1 MLCFFRLLE
10 MLLKKLLEIEFKMSN
25 SNLNSVYD
33 KTHIQLIVAL
43 QFLFCACQ
51 NIGIRLSHFWRCHFI
66 FEWFYEDAS
75 PACASQHS
83 GRRTSRNTEMD
94 SGWESSPRV
103 FLHSFCWCKTLL
115 QVCSFFIQTNWE
127 GFAFVWP
134 NMDLTYHHIM
144 PLHLRLFLD

>member
-10 MLLKKLLEIEFKMSN
+10 MLLKKWLEIEFKMSN

-94 SGWESSPRV
+94 SWVRKSVPQFFSAVLLMQNLAANFSSGQIGIKEN
-103 FLHSFCWCKTLL
+103 CCK
-115 QVCSFFIQTNWE
+115 
-127 GFAFVWP
+127 G
-134 NMDLTYHHIM
+134 
-144 PLHLRLFLD
+144 LHLFVQIWRLTIT